1 MIIYNPNGTILWN
14 DDVDDNSYRL
24 RELMSN
30 HRVVIYVSDVDKIDF
45 KVGCYL
51 DYQGIRYT
59 IRKQSSVTKQNNRY
73 LSYEVVFDAPEI
85 VVTNKRTVRHIS
97 THKLKFPFTG
107 TPKDHAQLIVDN
119 LNAIDSGW
127 SVGECIE
134 APHTLI
140 SYNHTKCW
148 DALLMIK
155 DAFNTEF
162 EFVGKTLNIRKVEY
176 NKDYPLELA
185 YGLGNG
191 LKSGIKCEPVDSIVP
206 IEILAVQGGSK
217 NIDFSKYGESEL
229 LLPKGQQIS
238 FDGTKFEDEEGYNPD
253 YARRY
258 KVDADGLTIQ
268 RADKELVTFEDGST
282 DLSNI
287 YPSRVG
293 EVTGVEV
300 QSNGFYDF
308 FDTTIPENLN
318 FADYRIGGEKA
329 TIIFQS
335 GMLSGRTF
343 DLVQT
348 ENALTGYKHSER
360 RFMLVSGEQ
369 DGQTMP
375 SGVFVPEIGDKY
387 AVFGVMLPDAYIRD
401 DASKSGASWDM
412 FREAVRVLYQKEQ
425 LNLAFTA
432 VLDNNFTLKNWIN
445 IGGKIKLGGYI
456 RISDEQLIDSSE
468 IEELEESLVIRQTRI
483 EDRIYAPYTPKVTL
497 ANGIA
502 ATYYSDFLKIPE
514 NEALAENNNRETV
527 NFVKRGFRQSAETLE
542 KLNESLLDFEA
553 GIKPSTIQTM
563 MALFGDESLQFR
575 YVNNKINP
583 SAVPSGIKFNA
594 TSKQMECPVG
604 IIQHMTLGITSIS
617 STHPISEYK
626 FWDVQPYESAVLDKP
641 KTSYFLYLRVSQ
653 TNYAD
658 ATYFMSENAIK
669 MDAESGYYHLLVGI
683 LNSEDDNGNRSF
695 AELFGLTEILPG
707 RITTDRIVSSDGLGF
722 WDFVANA
729 FKMGNGNSYI
739 DWNNEEASTLIATN
753 MRIKNALYVIG
764 EALIAGLKFSN
775 ETIKSQ
781 TNVGSNPAFVLDGIN
796 GLMRFNSTVDRYAEN
811 GSIETKNQYIQ
822 LDSNNDASV
831 KVVNSTDGDTAYIS
845 SQGIYASR
853 AGIDTLPAVAGFPM
867 KASIA
872 GLGVGKM
879 DKDYWN
885 DSQCIIGV
893 YGTARNSSSN
903 PSPAYGG
910 YFDKLMANGFYM
922 KVRRMSASA
931 TLTDNDVWITCIN
944 TINIT
949 ITLPSSPY
957 VGKIVYI
964 KRQYDAE
971 VTINGGG
978 IGIYGN
984 SSMGGSFNISN
995 KGRTAMLVYD
1005 GAYWQMQYATP

>member
-1 MIIYNPNGTILWN
+1 MVIYNPDATILWN

-30 HRVVIYVSDVDKIDF
+30 HRVVIFVSDVDRINF

-51 DYQGIRYT
+51 NYQGVRYT
-59 IRKQSSVTKQNNRY
+59 IRKQSSVTKQNNRH

-97 THKLKFPFTG
+97 THKLKFPYTG
-107 TPKDHAQLIVDN
+107 QPKDHAQLIVDN

-127 SVGECIE
+127 SVGECID

-162 EFVGKTLNIRKVEY
+162 EFEGKVLHIRKVEY
-176 NKDYPLELA
+176 NKDNPLDLA

-191 LKSGIKCEPVDSIVP
+191 FKSGIKCEPVDSIVP

-229 LLPKGQQIS
+229 LLPKNQQIS
-238 FDGTKFEDEEGYNPD
+238 FDGTKFEDEEGFNSD

-287 YPSRVG
+287 YPSRIG

-300 QSNGFYDF
+300 QSTGAYDF

-360 RFMLVSGEQ
+360 RFMLVSSEQ
-369 DGQTMP
+369 DGQMMP

-456 RISDEQLIDSSE
+456 RVSDKQLIDSSE
-468 IEELEESLVIRQTRI
+468 IEELEESLVIRQTKI

-527 NFVKRGFRQSAETLE
+527 SFVKRGFRQSAETLE
-542 KLNESLLDFEA
+542 KLNESLLDFES
-553 GIKPSTIQTM
+553 GIKPSTVQTM

-575 YVNNKINP
+575 YVNNKTNP
-583 SAVPSGIKFNA
+583 SAIPSGIAFNA
-594 TSKQMECPVG
+594 TSKQLVCPIG

-626 FWDVQPYESAVLDKP
+626 FWDVQPFDSAVLDKP
-641 KTSYFLYLRVSQ
+641 KVSYFLYLRASQ
-653 TNYAD
+653 TNYSD
-658 ATYFMSENAIK
+658 ATYIVNENAIK

-683 LNSEDDNGNRSF
+683 LNSEDDNGDRSF
-695 AELFGLTEILPG
+695 VELFGLTEILPG

-729 FKMGNGNSYI
+729 FKIGDSSSHI

-781 TNVGSNPAFVLDGIN
+781 TNVGSNPAFILDGIN
-796 GLMRFNSTVDRYAEN
+796 GLLKFNSTVERYAEN

-822 LDSNNDASV
+822 LDSSNDASV
-831 KVVNSTDGDTAYIS
+831 KAVNSTDGDMAYLS
-845 SQGIYASR
+845 SQGISASR
-853 AGIDTLPAVAGFPM
+853 AGIDTLPAVAGYPM

-872 GLGVGKM
+872 GFGVGKM
-879 DKDYWN
+879 DKSYWE
-885 DSQCIIGV
+885 DEQCIIGV
-893 YGTARNSSSN
+893 YGTSRNTSSN
-903 PSPAYGG
+903 PSRSYGG
-910 YFDKLMANGFYM
+910 YFDKLMANGLCV
-922 KVRRMSASA
+922 KARRISSS
-931 TLTDNDVWITCIN
+931 
-944 TINIT
+944 IT
-949 ITLPSSPY
+949 ITDYDVWVSCANTGSITVTLPPSPY
-957 VGKIVYI
+957 AGRTLYI
-964 KRQYDAE
+964 KRLSDAG
-971 VTINGGG
+971 VTINAGTVA
-978 IGIYGN
+978 IYGDSGLG
-984 SSMGGSFNISN
+984 SSFSISN

-1005 GAYWQMQYATP
+1005 GLYWQTQYLTP

>member
-1 MIIYNPNGTILWN
+1 MIIYNPNGTILWD

-59 IRKQSSVTKQNNRY
+59 IRKQSSVTKQNNRH

-85 VVTNKRTVRHIS
+85 IVTNKRTVRHIS

-162 EFVGKTLNIRKVEY
+162 EFEGKVLHIRKVEY
-176 NKDYPLELA
+176 NKDYPLDLY
-185 YGLGNG
+185 YGMRNG
-191 LKSGIKCEPVDSIVP
+191 LRSGVKCEPVDSTVP

-229 LLPKGQQIS
+229 LLPKNQQIS
-238 FDGTKFEDEEGYNPD
+238 FDGTKFEDEEGFNTK

-293 EVTGVEV
+293 TVTGVEV
-300 QSNGFYDF
+300 QSTGAYDF

-329 TIIFQS
+329 SITFLS
-335 GMLSGRTF
+335 GMMSSRTL

-360 RFMLVSGEQ
+360 RFMLVSSEQ
-369 DGQTMP
+369 DGQMMP

-432 VLDNNFTLKNWIN
+432 TLDGIFSKQYWLN
-445 IGGKIKLGGYI
+445 IGGKLKIGGYVH
-456 RISDEQLIDSSE
+456 ISDEQMIDSSE

-483 EDRIYAPYTPKVTL
+483 EDKINNPYMPKITL

-575 YVNNKINP
+575 YVDNKTNP
-583 SAVPSGIKFNA
+583 SAIPSGIKFNT
-594 TSKQMECPVG
+594 TSKQIECPIG
-604 IIQHMTLGITSIS
+604 IVQHMTLGITSIS

-641 KTSYFLYLRVSQ
+641 KANYFLYLRASQ
-653 TNYAD
+653 TNYSD

-729 FKMGNGNSYI
+729 FSIGNGNAKL
-739 DWNNEEASTLIATN
+739 DWNIIPQVLRLLNATIEVKNGNNESVASINGATGDA
-753 MRIKNALYVIG
+753 MFGKG
-764 EALIAGLKFSN
+764 SHQFSN
-775 ETIKSQ
+775 
-781 TNVGSNPAFVLDGIN
+781 D
-796 GLMRFNSTVDRYAEN
+796 
-811 GSIETKNQYIQ
+811 
-822 LDSNNDASV
+822 
-831 KVVNSTDGDTAYIS
+831 
-845 SQGIYASR
+845 
-853 AGIDTLPAVAGFPM
+853 
-867 KASIA
+867 
-872 GLGVGKM
+872 
-879 DKDYWN
+879 
-885 DSQCIIGV
+885 
-893 YGTARNSSSN
+893 
-903 PSPAYGG
+903 
-910 YFDKLMANGFYM
+910 
-922 KVRRMSASA
+922 
-931 TLTDNDVWITCIN
+931 
-944 TINIT
+944 
-949 ITLPSSPY
+949 
-957 VGKIVYI
+957 
-964 KRQYDAE
+964 
-971 VTINGGG
+971 
-978 IGIYGN
+978 
-984 SSMGGSFNISN
+984 GSFNIAN
-995 KGRTAMLVYD
+995 GNMLYDLINGLSVVGKIETSKD
-1005 GAYWQMQYATP
+1005 GARIVVNPETRSLEMYNINNFKVLSILFEENWGINPEINLFSYGTSSTLVSKTRITADSIRITDIPANLEMTASPNGISLGEIGNARPPFHVNYNTSTSKLMLRLANLPTSTQGLQSGQAWKSGSAVNIV